1 MPQAAGL
8 SSEPQSRTLRARGCW
23 TVECLDEVMRSL
35 EAWQEQGDWHLN
47 TDAVTQLD
55 TAGAWALHRLGAV
68 AQARG
73 AQIDYGALPPRHAAL
88 LELVRGRLLGA
99 PPPAS
104 RTGGPLEQI
113 GRAVVQKLAD
123 VLNFLDFWG
132 QLILDGA
139 ARLRRFRLDR
149 LVQEIDAAGVRAL
162 PLLGVLAFLMGVVIT
177 YQAGEPLKTFGANI
191 LVVNLVGVTMLRE
204 MGPLLAAI
212 IVAGRTGSA
221 YTAQIGTMRLT
232 EELDAL
238 RSIGITPMEMLVLP
252 KVLALMLCLPLLTLY
267 ASALGIFGG
276 MVVADG
282 LYGVGYADF
291 LRRLPNTFA
300 PSTFWVGLIKAP
312 VFALLVASVACHRG
326 LRVGRSAESIGRE
339 TTTSVVQSI
348 FLVIIADAVFSV
360 VFQVMG
366 L

>member
-1 MPQAAGL
+1 MPDTAGL
-8 SSEPQSRTLRARGCW
+8 VSEPQTHTLYARGDWTVARLDGALRA
-23 TVECLDEVMRSL
+23 LDG
-35 EAWQEQGDWHLN
+35 WQGQGDWRLN
-47 TDAVTQLD
+47 TDSVSALD
-55 TAGAWALHRLGAV
+55 TAGAWALDRIGRV

-73 AQIDYGALPPRHAAL
+73 ARVDYAALTAQQAAL
-88 LELVRGRLLGA
+88 LELVRSRLPAGA
-99 PPPAS
+99 VPGPHS
-104 RTGGPLEQI
+104 VSPLEGL
-113 GRAVVQKLAD
+113 GRGVVDKLTDA
-123 VLNFLDFWG
+123 LRFLDFMG
-132 QLILDGA
+132 RLVLEGVA
-139 ARLRRFRLDR
+139 HPGRLRLSR
-149 LVQEIDAAGVRAL
+149 LVQEVDAAGVRAL
-162 PLLGVLAFLMGVVIT
+162 PILGLLAFLMGVVIT

-252 KVLALMLCLPLLTLY
+252 KVLALTLCLPLLTLY

-291 LRRLPNTFA
+291 VRRLPGTFA

-312 VFALLVASVACHRG
+312 MFALIIATVACHRG
-326 LRVGRSAESIGRE
+326 FQVSRSAESIGRE

-360 VFQVMG
+360 VFQLLG

>member
-1 MPQAAGL
+1 MPAAASL
-8 SSEPQSRTLRARGCW
+8 VTELRTRTLSAHGEW
-23 TVECLDEVMRSL
+23 TVCKLDAVDSTLHDWR
-35 EAWQEQGDWHLN
+35 QVGDWRLDAADIN
-47 TDAVTQLD
+47 TLD
-55 TAGAWALHRLGAV
+55 TAGAWALYRLE
-68 AQARG
+68 QTARRTSASISWDG
-73 AQIDYGALPPRHAAL
+73 LTQRHAAL
-88 LELVRGRLLGA
+88 LELVRGRLPREPYA
-99 PPPAS
+99 PPRAP
-104 RTGGPLEQI
+104 GPLEQL
-113 GRAVVQKLAD
+113 GRMVAGKLGD
-123 VLNFLDFWG
+123 TFSFLDFIG
-132 QLILDGA
+132 HLALEALSQLR
-139 ARLRRFRLDR
+139 RLRVRR

-162 PLLGVLAFLMGVVIT
+162 PILGLLAFLMGVVMT
-177 YQAGEPLKTFGANI
+177 YQAGEPLKTFGANV

-221 YTAQIGTMRLT
+221 YTAEIGTMRIT

-252 KVLALMLCLPLLTLY
+252 KLLALLLTMPLLTLY
-267 ASALGIFGG
+267 ASTLGVFGG

-282 LYGVGYADF
+282 LYDVGYADF

-312 VFALLVASVACHRG
+312 VFALIVACVACHRG
-326 LRVGRSAESIGRE
+326 FQVSHSAESIGRE

-348 FLVIIADAVFSV
+348 FLVIIADAAFSV
-360 VFQVMG
+360 LFQVLG